1 MSPIKQ
7 VFFVSLGA
15 VLTVAML
22 VFINLAFASIDT
34 TEEIRTNVNG
44 YKCVTFVYHDNRM
57 FGEDDQTFETFC
69 KD

>member
-7 VFFVSLGA
+7 VLFVFLGA

-44 YKCVTFVYHDNRM
+44 YKCVTFVYNDNHM
-57 FGEDDQTFETFC
+57 FGEDDQTHETFC